1 MDGLLIIDKPAGMTS
16 HDVVS
21 RVRRVLKTK
30 SVGHTGT
37 LDPFATGVL
46 VLLIGKATRLARF
59 VDKDVKQ
66 YEALV
71 QFGSETDTGDNT
83 GTGIAECGLPKQE
96 ISKRLR
102 SVDWEGVLAKFRGRI
117 MQTPPM
123 YSAKK
128 VEGKKLYELA
138 RKGVKVVREPVA
150 VRVHNLELLEQ
161 DIRSPETA
169 LRIRVACSAGTYIR
183 TLAEDIGREV
193 GTGAH
198 LLELRRTA
206 AGRFDLNDAIALE
219 NLENHETPAS
229 VLRPITDIV
238 DGLPAITLAPDRV
251 DKTMNGLPTR
261 VSLNGLPEGAFVQM
275 LDGDKVLIA
284 IGAYDEA
291 EKTVKPKIVL
301 G

>member
-251 DKTMNGLPTR
+251 DKTMNGLATR
-261 VSLNGLPEGAFVQM
+261 VSLNGLPEVAFVQM